1 MKNDTELCEW
11 LRANSSGTYWPS
23 YQAANRIEETLR
35 MIADLSSVV
44 RNQRQKVNELEA
56 KQEIFVTHMAEVMAI
71 ANGNN
76 TNKLTDVVAHCL
88 KELHDYNKIKKGG
101 E

>member
-1 MKNDTELCEW
+1 MNNNEERLARLTAKLCEW
-11 LRANSSGTYWPS
+11 QRANSI
-23 YQAANRIEETLR
+23 AADRIEELL
-35 MIADLSSVV
+35 A
-44 RNQRQKVNELEA
+44 RNAQLDELEA